1 MAVQAASLE
10 VLEKAAV
17 PPAQARA
24 IVQAI
29 EIEIAG
35 ASNTLATK
43 QDTLSVRHEVSAMG
57 AGLRHEMA
65 EIRAQLQHEMAEMRT
80 ELRHEI
86 AEMGAELR
94 REMTEMGAE
103 LRREITEMG
112 TELHRE
118 MGQMRAEFHAA
129 MTSNVRH
136 MYGAILGQF
145 ALLLGL
151 AYFLVGHLQ
160 R

>member
-35 ASNTLATK
+35 ASDRLATK
-43 QDTLSVRHEVSAMG
+43 HDLSTLGQELRSEM
-57 AGLRHEMA
+57 AGLRHEV
-65 EIRAQLQHEMAEMRT
+65 T
-80 ELRHEI
+80 ENIWALR
-86 AEMGAELR
+86 G
-94 REMTEMGAE
+94 
-103 LRREITEMG
+103 
-112 TELHRE
+112 
-118 MGQMRAEFHAA
+118 EFHTA

-136 MYGAILGQF
+136 TYAALSAHF
-145 ALLLGL
+145 ALLLGV
-151 AYFLVGHLQ
+151 AYFFVSHLQ

>member
-10 VLEKAAV
+10 ILEKAAV

-29 EIEIAG
+29 EIEISG
-35 ASNTLATK
+35 AKDTLATK
-43 QDTLSVRHEVSAMG
+43 QDILILRQDILILRHEVSEKIG
-57 AGLRHEMA
+57 
-65 EIRAQLQHEMAEMRT
+65 
-80 ELRHEI
+80 ELRS
-86 AEMGAELR
+86 
-94 REMTEMGAE
+94 
-103 LRREITEMG
+103 
-112 TELHRE
+112 
-118 MGQMRAEFHAA
+118 EFHAA

-145 ALLLGL
+145 ALMLGL
-151 AYFLVGHLQ
+151 GYFFVNHLQ

>member
-10 VLEKAAV
+10 ILEKAAV

-35 ASNTLATK
+35 AKDTLATK
-43 QDTLSVRHEVSAMG
+43 QDILI
-57 AGLRHEMA
+57 LRHE
-65 EIRAQLQHEMAEMRT
+65 IV

-86 AEMGAELR
+86 EGKLS
-94 REMTEMGAE
+94 
-103 LRREITEMG
+103 
-112 TELHRE
+112 
-118 MGQMRAEFHAA
+118 QSDFHAA
-129 MTSNVRH
+129 MTSSVRH
-136 MYGAILGQF
+136 MYGAIVGQF
-145 ALLLGL
+145 ELLHGV
-151 AYFLVGHLQ
+151 AYFFVSHVQ

>member
-10 VLEKAAV
+10 ILEKAAV

-35 ASNTLATK
+35 AKDSLATK
-43 QDTLSVRHEVSAMG
+43 QDILI
-57 AGLRHEMA
+57 LRHE
-65 EIRAQLQHEMAEMRT
+65 IV

-86 AEMGAELR
+86 EGKLS
-94 REMTEMGAE
+94 
-103 LRREITEMG
+103 
-112 TELHRE
+112 
-118 MGQMRAEFHAA
+118 QSDFHAA
-129 MTSNVRH
+129 MTSSVRH
-136 MYGAILGQF
+136 MYGAIMGQF
-145 ALLLGL
+145 ALLLGV
-151 AYFLVGHLQ
+151 AYFFVSHVQ